1 MTNNDDTIP
10 PAAAAREHAR
20 GQVSQSPDE
29 QEHGPLIGK
38 SRVRKLLTKMK
49 EYYDPRIAT
58 ETIEGD
64 HDVSEMPPTVED
76 TQLWN
81 EIMHQESTETA
92 ARAVY
97 QGRDETLSYIS
108 GAPQFSKDISGL
120 SAIEELRDIMG
131 RQAPLVYIFGPPG
144 SGKTNFALLL
154 AQLYKRKHETAIL
167 GSNIRSWEESD
178 KWIPN
183 YSTLDTWLSEAV
195 IEQQDGQKRRDDDA
209 RNRLFVFDEA
219 SSHASGRGKQGY
231 EAGQKLAPMVYQIRK
246 SNAAAIIIGHD
257 GKDVIP
263 PVRELAT
270 VVQRFR
276 GELKRAVLWQDVRNR
291 QGEGKIAEITGIP
304 ETDYSY
310 NDGEAS
316 YWEFDS
322 ADADEAKQEDI
333 EAAARDLEMET
344 LRRLAAR
351 LVEADNDMFQSEIGE
366 ALGLAHK
373 DEPFTQAWVAKQY
386 RKFGPDD
393 DDK

>member
-1 MTNNDDTIP
+1 MTNDDTIP
-10 PAAAAREHAR
+10 PAAAAREHSK
-20 GQVSQSPDE
+20 GQVSQNPE
-29 QEHGPLIGK
+29 EREHGPLVGK

-49 EYYDPRIAT
+49 EHYDPQIAV

-64 HDVSEMPPTVED
+64 HKISEMPPTVEE
-76 TQLWN
+76 TKLWN
-81 EIMHQESTETA
+81 EIMHQEATETA

-97 QGRDETLSYIS
+97 QGREETLSYIS

-144 SGKTNFALLL
+144 AGKTNFALLL
-154 AQLYKRKHETAIL
+154 AQLYKRKHETAVL
-167 GSNIRSWEESD
+167 GSNIRSWEQSD

-183 YSTLDTWLSEAV
+183 YSTLDKWLSEAV
-195 IEQQDGQKRRDDDA
+195 IEQQNGEKRRDDEA

-231 EAGQKLAPMVYQIRK
+231 EAGQKLAPMTYQIRK
-246 SNAAAIIIGHD
+246 SNAAMIIVGHD
-257 GKDVIP
+257 GRDVHP
-263 PVRELAT
+263 AVRELAT

-276 GELKRAVLWQDVRNR
+276 GELKRAILWQDVRNR

-304 ETDYSY
+304 ETDYDY

-322 ADADEAKQEDI
+322 DDSEEERQEDI
-333 EAAARDLEMET
+333 EAAARNMQMDT
-344 LRRLAAR
+344 LRPLAAR
-351 LVEADNDMFQSEIGE
+351 LVEADNDMTQAEIGE

-373 DEPFTQAWVAKQY
+373 DEAFTQAWVAKQK
-386 RKFGPDD
+386 RKHGE
-393 DDK
+393 